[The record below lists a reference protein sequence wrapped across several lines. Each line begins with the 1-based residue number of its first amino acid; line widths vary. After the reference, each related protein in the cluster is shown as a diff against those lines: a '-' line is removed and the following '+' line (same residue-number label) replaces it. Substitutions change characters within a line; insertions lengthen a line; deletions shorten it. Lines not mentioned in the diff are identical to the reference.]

1 MNDTVHDAMLSKLPA
16 YTKCLMNGNNNNYYY
31 YLLDMIITTIISK
44 TVTMKVTFLMIP
56 FTSDWHFPLFQSL

>member
-1 MNDTVHDAMLSKLPA
+1 MLSKLPA
-16 YTKCLMNGNNNNYYY
+16 YTKCLMNGNKNNCHY

-56 FTSDWHFPLFQSL
+56 FTSDGHFPLFQSL